1 MLHKTQNVSPFDP
14 KWWYNV
20 RKMSKDNLPY
30 VLSVVFRVFVVFSVA
45 WNWHPRPINRII
57 SERML
62 NIILKGGF
70 SCHPGDLSRKCH
82 FCHGLC
88 ESRKPGTR
96 PPSSHCKTVRNIFD
110 GDQIA
115 IYQSLLLFLG
125 LTYRA
130 LPLRWDKYWII
141 SRWLTAYSRCCIDVH
156 RSSCIWSSCWLRE
169 FIHVAVVYAN
179 EMPLFIGNI
188 EFYIQSTINF

>member
-1 MLHKTQNVSPFDP
+1 MLHKTQNFAPFDP

-45 WNWHPRPINRII
+45 WNWHPRLINRIYFWKNAEYCAQRGVFL
-57 SERML
+57 SSGWFVT
-62 NIILKGGF
+62 KV
-70 SCHPGDLSRKCH
+70 SCMSR
-82 FCHGLC
+82 LC
-88 ESRKPGTR
+88 ESRKQGTR
-96 PPSSHCKTVRNIFD
+96 PPSSHCKTVRNVFD
-110 GDQIA
+110 GEQIA
-115 IYQSLLLFLG
+115 IYLSLLLFLG

-130 LPLRWDKYWII
+130 SPLRWDRYWII

-179 EMPLFIGNI
+179 EMPLFICNM